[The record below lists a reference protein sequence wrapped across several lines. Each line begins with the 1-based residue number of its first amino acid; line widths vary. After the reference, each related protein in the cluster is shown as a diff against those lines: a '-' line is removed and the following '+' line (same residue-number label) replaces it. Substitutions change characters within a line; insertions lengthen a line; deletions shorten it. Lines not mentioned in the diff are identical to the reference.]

1 MRQYDSTTTAAADKS
16 FGKKEK
22 TIKLL
27 LRGGPHGGCFQ
38 DFEICHNN
46 FAEGGGRK
54 NMTWAVFDFLPFR
67 STAVCCTTFRRDL
80 LLQLLN
86 PYHII
91 SAVTSLQAATK
102 LEVACLL
109 LCVLRDEHLQYVA
122 PSRFACCW
130 HRLLYR
136 C

>member
-1 MRQYDSTTTAAADKS
+1 MSGVMRQYDSTTTAAADKS

-54 NMTWAVFDFLPFR
+54 NMTWAVF
-67 STAVCCTTFRRDL
+67 CL
-80 LLQLLN
+80 L
-86 PYHII
+86 Y
-91 SAVTSLQAATK
+91 TSLSPRDG
-102 LEVACLL
+102 LL
-109 LCVLRDEHLQYVA
+109 SRM
-122 PSRFACCW
+122 PSSA
-130 HRLLYR
+130 
-136 C
+136 